1 MLTRDQSN
9 AALAAMTAQRE
20 QELAGVEAHYKL
32 RKACTARAVE
42 LYELLLAISEG
53 PHGRHMVSYQQIIDI
68 DTIIKQIKDDAK

>member
-1 MLTRDQSN
+1 MTEDQSN

-42 LYELLLAISEG
+42 LYELLLAISAG
-53 PHGRHMVSYQQIIDI
+53 QHVVSYQQIIDI
-68 DTIIKQIKDDAK
+68 DTIIEQIKDDAK